1 METKRSYKSFSYEN
15 NVTWKSARRGVV
27 GAAGKPDLEVS
38 SPPEFKGEAGIWTP
52 EDLFVGAL
60 NTCILMTFVA
70 FATQKGLEFA
80 SYECRAEGKLEF
92 VEGKYR
98 FTEVKLYP
106 QVVVKSTAD
115 VERAKN
121 ILESAHANCFISN
134 SISSAVTLT
143 PEVRVAAGI

>member
-1 METKRSYKSFSYEN
+1 METKRSYRSFSYEN

-27 GAAGKPDLEVS
+27 RAAGKPDLEVS

-70 FATQKGLEFA
+70 LATQKGLEFG

-98 FTEVKLYP
+98 FTEVRLYP
-106 QVVVKSTAD
+106 QIVVRSPQD
-115 VERAKN
+115 VERAQE

-134 SISSAVTLT
+134 SISSAVTLA
-143 PEVRVAAGI
+143 PEIRVV

>member
-1 METKRSYKSFSYEN
+1 METKKSYKSFSYEN
-15 NVTWKSARRGVV
+15 NIAWKSARRGVV
-27 GAAGKPDLEVS
+27 RAAGKPDLEVS
-38 SPPEFKGEAGIWTP
+38 SLPEFKGEAGIWTP

-70 FATQKGLEFA
+70 FAKQKGLDFA

-106 QVVVKSTAD
+106 QIVVRSPQD
-115 VERAKN
+115 VERSKE
-121 ILESAHANCFISN
+121 ILKSAHANCFISN
-134 SISSAVTLT
+134 SISSAVTLS
-143 PEVRVAAGI
+143 PEIRMV

>member
-15 NVTWKSARRGVV
+15 NVTWKAARRGMVR
-27 GAAGKPDLEVS
+27 AASKPDLEVS

-70 FATQKGLEFA
+70 FATQKGLDFA
-80 SYECRAEGKLEF
+80 SYDCRAEGRLEF

-106 QVVVKSTAD
+106 QVVVKSPAD
-115 VERAKN
+115 VERATS
-121 ILESAHANCFISN
+121 ILEIAHANCFISN
-134 SISSAVTLT
+134 SISSAVALA
-143 PEVRVAAGI
+143 PEIRVA

>member
-1 METKRSYKSFSYEN
+1 METKRSYRSFNYEN

-27 GAAGKPDLEVS
+27 RAAGKPDLEVS

-70 FATQKGLEFA
+70 IATQKGLEFA
-80 SYECRAEGKLEF
+80 SYQCRAEGKLEF

-106 QVVVKSTAD
+106 QIAVKSAAD
-115 VERAKN
+115 VERAKE

-143 PEVRVAAGI
+143 PEVRVVAGI

>member
-27 GAAGKPDLEVS
+27 RAPGKPDLEVS

-70 FATQKGLEFA
+70 LATQKGLEFA

-98 FTEVKLYP
+98 FTEVRLYP
-106 QVVVKSTAD
+106 QIAVKSEAD
-115 VERAKN
+115 VERAKE
-121 ILESAHANCFISN
+121 IIESAHANCFISN
-134 SISSAVTLT
+134 SISSAVTLS
-143 PEVRVAAGI
+143 PEVGVITGI

>member
-27 GAAGKPDLEVS
+27 RAAGKPDLEVS

-70 FATQKGLEFA
+70 LATQKGLEFA

-106 QVVVKSTAD
+106 QIVVRSPQD
-115 VERAKN
+115 VERAKE

-134 SISSAVTLT
+134 SISSAVALS
-143 PEVRVAAGI
+143 PEIRVV

>member
-70 FATQKGLEFA
+70 LATQKGLEFA

-106 QVVVKSTAD
+106 QMVVRSPQD
-115 VERAKN
+115 VERAKE

-134 SISSAVTLT
+134 SISSAVALS
-143 PEVRVAAGI
+143 PEIRVV